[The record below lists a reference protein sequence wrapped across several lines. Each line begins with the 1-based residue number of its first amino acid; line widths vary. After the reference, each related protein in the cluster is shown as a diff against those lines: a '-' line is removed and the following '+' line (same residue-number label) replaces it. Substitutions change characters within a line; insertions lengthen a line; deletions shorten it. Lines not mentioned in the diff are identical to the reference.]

1 MLQNL
6 FISRKKRKTLI
17 FCGKSRTKTRT
28 SLLHIA
34 EPQWSNNRLKSPCHA
49 PFWCFI
55 LSPGCIRVK
64 KPAVMHYG
72 RDFRLKSDVCH
83 LWGGAEGK
91 VEISHTVHCC
101 LSLTAEPFIPED
113 RVSAVGILLFTPL
126 TIWRNKQCS
135 RKGLLLSISGSSP
148 HPSSPQFQLIYI
160 YIYIYHDLLS
170 SQLLTELQVSLH
182 YLGTQEFPII
192 SVIRQSVTEPLVRN
206 WTFFFFFSIFF
217 CFFIYINRQR
227 SAPTDASQK

>member
-160 YIYIYHDLLS
+160 YISWSPFFPAAHWASGVTALSWNSRVPYHISD
-170 SQLLTELQVSLH
+170 QAECHRTPCEEL
-182 YLGTQEFPII
+182 
-192 SVIRQSVTEPLVRN
+192 N
-206 WTFFFFFSIFF
+206 FFFFIFHF
-217 CFFIYINRQR
+217 LLLLHLY
-227 SAPTDASQK
+227 